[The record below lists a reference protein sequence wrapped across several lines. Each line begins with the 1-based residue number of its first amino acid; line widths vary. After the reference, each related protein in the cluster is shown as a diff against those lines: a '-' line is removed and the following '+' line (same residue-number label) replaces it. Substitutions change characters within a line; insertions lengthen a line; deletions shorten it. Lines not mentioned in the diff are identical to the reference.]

1 MRKQRQT
8 MKESIQR
15 VCNESES
22 AAGILKPYNRQA
34 TGRPSI
40 SKDQHDLLSV
50 IGNIVQASMVT
61 DDCRRKYC
69 TLEKRF
75 TICMLN

>member
-8 MKESIQR
+8 MRESIQR

-22 AAGILKPYNRQA
+22 AADILKPYNRQA
-34 TGRPSI
+34 TGHPSI
-40 SKDQHDLLSV
+40 SKDQHLLSV
-50 IGNIVQASMVT
+50 FVNIVQASMVT